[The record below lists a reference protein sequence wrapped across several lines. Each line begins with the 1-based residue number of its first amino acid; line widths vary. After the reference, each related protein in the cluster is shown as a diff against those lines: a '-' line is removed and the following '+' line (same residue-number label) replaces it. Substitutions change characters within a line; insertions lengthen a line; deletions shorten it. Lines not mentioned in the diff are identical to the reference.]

1 MPDKY
6 CFKRTSRLLNRP
18 SFQAVFQAKK
28 KRFGGCFVLYSQQNQ
43 LNYPRIGIILSKK
56 QVRLACDRNRVRR
69 IIRESFRHH
78 RINLPNSDFVLVGLH
93 RMQQLTS
100 QEIVQCIEKQ
110 WQYFQ
115 QPYAIAS

>member
-1 MPDKY
+1 MPDNY
-6 CFKRTSRLLNRP
+6 RFKRTSRLLNRP

-28 KRFGGCFVLYSQQNQ
+28 KRFCGSFVIYSQKNQ
-43 LNYPRIGIILSKK
+43 LNHPRIGIILSKK
-56 QVRLACDRNRVRR
+56 QVRLACDRNRLRR

-78 RINLPNSDFVLVGLH
+78 RNSLPNSDFVLVGLN

-100 QEIVQCIEKQ
+100 KEIVLCIEKQ

-115 QPYAIAS
+115 KSSVNAL